1 MGDAPCDKATGQCQC
16 RPAYA
21 GLHCEECALRHHNYP
36 QCERCYCSEE
46 GVTEK
51 FCNSSLAELQ
61 FGSKINYSEI
71 GLFCVTIFKFP
82 ILYECKINSDLINS
96 VIVLSDIL
104 AKSVTS
110 AMWGTTLSPPVLNVN
125 VLKSEPSK
133 AQTAKW
139 SPAILKSVNVSVNR
153 NIPVS
158 NATSAR

>member
-1 MGDAPCDKATGQCQC
+1 MYD
-16 RPAYA
+16 
-21 GLHCEECALRHHNYP
+21 
-36 QCERCYCSEE
+36 S
-46 GVTEK
+46 
-51 FCNSSLAELQ
+51 
-61 FGSKINYSEI
+61 
-71 GLFCVTIFKFP
+71 
-82 ILYECKINSDLINS
+82 KINSDLINS

-110 AMWGTTLSPPVLNVN
+110 AMWGTTLSPPALNVN

-139 SPAILKSVNVSVNR
+139 SPAILKSANVSVNR